1 MPSIINVHPII
12 MDVKYIVL
20 LLHFSV
26 LSSVT
31 PTTESCSP
39 TPATSKPVSTQR
51 KLADTPTLPV
61 RSYPISPVGGRLLK
75 WNPPGEAQWHNWRFS
90 TGQKSALYL
99 TPSFPATR
107 KPISGRGESQFVSR
121 QTEEYASL
129 LDYRLQQRMHKSIFL
144 VASVEVF

>member
-1 MPSIINVHPII
+1 MPSIRNVHPII

-20 LLHFSV
+20 LLHFSL

-39 TPATSKPVSTQR
+39 TPATSKPVLTQR
-51 KLADTPTLPV
+51 KLADTPTLPG
-61 RSYPISPVGGRLLK
+61 RPSPNSPVGGRLLK

-90 TGQKSALYL
+90 TGQRFALSL
-99 TPSFPATR
+99 TPPSSATR

-144 VASVEVF
+144 VASVKVF